1 MDSLANRK
9 HSFRKLSG
17 YRQPVLSFM
26 ASRQLHR
33 FVLYSIV
40 WFLGTLAG
48 GISAVEPQ
56 SASEPAVLGDGRLVG
71 YARLRE
77 GTRIPATLG
86 TVVALGPRRWAFVP
100 AAAPVKRL
108 IQSVTESELVEM
120 TGARQGGTVT
130 RSIDSL
136 TLSTKISSTGG
147 GLPRRGDAGL
157 LKDTVGAES
166 EQSNSVPVVLI
177 AENLM
182 LQRIVQAIREDEL
195 DNLWQVTGRVTE
207 YFGENRLTI
216 LTAQRGQAKQL
227 PPATDR

>member
-1 MDSLANRK
+1 MNQVNVKTSPTLLRRESTYTQFCEAN
-9 HSFRKLSG
+9 
-17 YRQPVLSFM
+17 
-26 ASRQLHR
+26 
-33 FVLYSIV
+33 
-40 WFLGTLAG
+40 
-48 GISAVEPQ
+48 
-56 SASEPAVLGDGRLVG
+56 
-71 YARLRE
+71 
-77 GTRIPATLG
+77 AT
-86 TVVALGPRRWAFVP
+86 A
-100 AAAPVKRL
+100 
-108 IQSVTESELVEM
+108 
-120 TGARQGGTVT
+120 T

-166 EQSNSVPVVLI
+166 EQSDSVPVVLI